1 MMAFPRG
8 LHAVHCVHPP
18 LPESPSPSKRSPT
31 PPACSPPRPSSPPKN
46 QFLMQLFRDSNPEP
60 IILTVN
66 IDRSEK
72 EPMAYR
78 GGFKDIRTGIE
89 YLNAVAQTL
98 ELWPPGK
105 KLKTYP
111 VMMSRETQLS
121 WLRTRVHQ
129 TYREAFT
136 QMDKNP
142 TYWSLDKNGVV
153 ISDTFDYYKIPGL
166 YEDSDAWERKRIA
179 AVIFIQKHTRR
190 KIAQRTA
197 NRMRQYAAKMK
208 EFWIVRD
215 RINKENAEAR
225 VQYEIQRRLHPSTLN
240 DFNLLCKE
248 LETWQVEEYRRLNA
262 KNLEGEEKKKACKEL
277 MEKQL
282 KLIQTIDNLKLKT
295 EVVVHR
301 RMIERKLT
309 TMALPKVWELTN
321 GQLINVTTPA
331 TIRAGELGQVFD
343 TVLTREILNLIQREA
358 DLMYR
363 GRSAKSISGL
373 RKRILHRFWAF
384 VEDPLY
390 NPEAQMFANEPTDFD
405 YGNKHFQCMRDA
417 LNKFP

>member
-1 MMAFPRG
+1 MTLVSWMWEVA
-8 LHAVHCVHPP
+8 
-18 LPESPSPSKRSPT
+18 K
-31 PPACSPPRPSSPPKN
+31 
-46 QFLMQLFRDSNPEP
+46 
-60 IILTVN
+60 I
-66 IDRSEK
+66 
-72 EPMAYR
+72 
-78 GGFKDIRTGIE
+78 GIE

-208 EFWIVRD
+208 EVD
-215 RINKENAEAR
+215 
-225 VQYEIQRRLHPSTLN
+225 VPVY
-240 DFNLLCKE
+240 
-248 LETWQVEEYRRLNA
+248 
-262 KNLEGEEKKKACKEL
+262 
-277 MEKQL
+277 
-282 KLIQTIDNLKLKT
+282 
-295 EVVVHR
+295 
-301 RMIERKLT
+301 
-309 TMALPKVWELTN
+309 
-321 GQLINVTTPA
+321 
-331 TIRAGELGQVFD
+331 
-343 TVLTREILNLIQREA
+343 
-358 DLMYR
+358 
-363 GRSAKSISGL
+363 
-373 RKRILHRFWAF
+373 
-384 VEDPLY
+384 
-390 NPEAQMFANEPTDFD
+390 
-405 YGNKHFQCMRDA
+405 FQ
-417 LNKFP
+417 